1 MAIANVDPDTPLA
14 AILARNSFILGELA
28 SHPLAAAYIP
38 QFDAIQSTWFTT
50 FTARTALE
58 IAVDKA
64 QGGVEGADDGLDDF
78 VDILD
83 RTLLIAVKNDR
94 DAGLYTMFFEQ
105 PAHLL
110 KRPILAEELVTCR
123 NWIVTLQDPAVP
135 AAVAALLPQLQV
147 VITAADAAVTKRD
160 TAVQALKTFD
170 TIGGKKTLI
179 DAFNAVCKTVHG
191 ALQALPDQQPN
202 LMLPANFGDRFFP
215 HESHKGVTSLTNPK
229 DVQAVMNRLKGD
241 LDAATAHLETLQTK
255 AANKALQ
262 KQARAE
268 AAARVA
274 AAKQAAADAKQ
285 KLKDAEQALK
295 DAKNNPPT
303 PPTPPTPPGG

>member
-1 MAIANVDPDTPLA
+1 LKIRKRPGNFPYMAIANVDPDTPLA

-105 PAHLL
+105 PAPTAPL
-110 KRPILAEELVTCR
+110 T
-123 NWIVTLQDPAVP
+123 
-135 AAVAALLPQLQV
+135 VA
-147 VITAADAAVTKRD
+147 T
-160 TAVQALKTFD
+160 
-170 TIGGKKTLI
+170 
-179 DAFNAVCKTVHG
+179 
-191 ALQALPDQQPN
+191 
-202 LMLPANFGDRFFP
+202 
-215 HESHKGVTSLTNPK
+215 
-229 DVQAVMNRLKGD
+229 
-241 LDAATAHLETLQTK
+241 
-255 AANKALQ
+255 
-262 KQARAE
+262 
-268 AAARVA
+268 AAARWVRV
-274 AAKQAAADAKQ
+274 
-285 KLKDAEQALK
+285 EALR
-295 DAKNNPPT
+295 PPRSGT
-303 PPTPPTPPGG
+303 PSRAPGR